1 MKKLSSDILDSF
13 KLAINLLT
21 GYEKRKY
28 VAELT
33 LKYFDGSPYKIES
46 KLGVR
51 RCMVIKGLK
60 ERETGIRCLDAY
72 QLRGRKKKK
81 NYMKD

>member
-1 MKKLSSDILDSF
+1 MKSLSPEVLSSF

-21 GYEKRKY
+21 GYDRRKY
-28 VAELT
+28 VAELAI
-33 LKYFDGSPYKIES
+33 KYFDGSAYKIER

-51 RCMVIKGLK
+51 RSMVLKGLK
-60 ERETGIRCLDAY
+60 EKETGIRCIDGY

-81 NYMKD
+81 NY